1 MPSPAIGHPKP
12 EDSIVQPT
20 VRTVSLPSGIRLPYV
35 EQGEPGGVPIIFL
48 HGITDSCRSFEPV
61 LPRLPASVRAFAI
74 RSVATATPIVLRSG
88 YRPADFAGDVAA
100 FMQALDL
107 GPCCRGR
114 AFDGRLG
121 GAALAIDH
129 PERLLGLVLVGSRAA
144 WHDQPDVAE
153 LCDYVASTL
162 RDPVDRQFALEFQQS
177 TLAQPVPEAFLD
189 MVVQESL
196 KLPARVWRAAFLQG
210 VQGADQGPRSRVSA
224 RWTLLLCGEC
234 DTLRARGQETP
245 ADSIP
250 GSRLEIYPRAGHA
263 LHWEEPA
270 RFVEDLLR
278 SSATSRSRPAPN
290 RGMSQRAAGRPRP
303 SRASTPVVSAS

>member
-1 MPSPAIGHPKP
+1 M
-12 EDSIVQPT
+12 QPT

-48 HGITDSCRSFEPV
+48 HGITDSLRSFEPV

-74 RSVATATPIVLRSG
+74 SQRGHGDADRPETG
-88 YRPADFAGDVAA
+88 YRPADFAEDVAA

-107 GPCCRGR
+107 GPAVMVGHSM
-114 AFDGRLG
+114 G
-121 GAALAIDH
+121 GSVAQRFAIDH

-177 TLAQPVPEAFLD
+177 TLAQPVSAAFLD

-210 VQGADQGPRSRVSA
+210 VQGADHSGLVTGIRAP
-224 RWTLLLCGEC
+224 TLVICGEC
-234 DTLRARGQETP
+234 DTLARGAQETL
-245 ADSIP
+245 AASIP
-250 GSRLEIYPRAGHA
+250 GSRLKIYPRAGHA

-270 RFVEDLLR
+270 RFVDDLLGFVGGLR
-278 SSATSRSRPAPN
+278 TATGAERRNVAT
-290 RGMSQRAAGRPRP
+290 RRRTATA
-303 SRASTPVVSAS
+303 

>member
-1 MPSPAIGHPKP
+1 MSPAIGHPKP

-20 VRTVSLPSGIRLPYV
+20 VRTVSLPNGIRLPYV

-74 RSVATATPIVLRSG
+74 SQRGHGDADRPETG

-100 FMQALDL
+100 FHA
-107 GPCCRGR
+107 GPGSRPCVVVGHSM
-114 AFDGRLG
+114 G
-121 GAALAIDH
+121 GSVAQRFAIDH

-153 LCDYVASTL
+153 LCAYVASTL

-189 MVVQESL
+189 MVVHGKPQVAGPGL
-196 KLPARVWRAAFLQG
+196 ARCVPAGRAG
-210 VQGADQGPRSRVSA
+210 CGPRASIAGIRA
-224 RWTLLLCGEC
+224 PTLLLCGEC
-234 DTLRARGQETP
+234 DTFARGGQEP
-245 ADSIP
+245 LADSIP
-250 GSRLEIYPRAGHA
+250 GSRLELYPRAGHA

-270 RFVEDLLR
+270 RFVEDLLAFVGDLATATGVEPR
-278 SSATSRSRPAPN
+278 SVATRR
-290 RGMSQRAAGRPRP
+290 RAAT
-303 SRASTPVVSAS
+303 A

>member
-1 MPSPAIGHPKP
+1 MQ
-12 EDSIVQPT
+12 SI
-20 VRTVSLPSGIRLPYV
+20 VRTVSLPNGIRLPYV

-48 HGITDSCRSFEPV
+48 HGITDSWRSFEPV
-61 LPRLPASVRAFAI
+61 LPRLPASVRAFALSQ
-74 RSVATATPIVLRSG
+74 RGHGDADRPETG
-88 YRPADFAGDVAA
+88 YWPADFAGDLAA

-107 GPCCRGR
+107 GPAVVVGHSM
-114 AFDGRLG
+114 G
-121 GAALAIDH
+121 GSVAQRFAVDH

-153 LCDYVASTL
+153 LCDYAASTL

-177 TLAQPVPEAFLD
+177 TLAQPVPAAFLD

-210 VQGADQGPRSRVSA
+210 VQGADHRALIAGIRAP
-224 RWTLLLCGEC
+224 TLLLCGEC
-234 DTLRARGQETP
+234 DTLARGSQETL

-270 RFVEDLLR
+270 RFVEDLLGFIGGLWI
-278 SSATSRSRPAPN
+278 ATGAEPSNVATRR
-290 RGMSQRAAGRPRP
+290 RAAT
-303 SRASTPVVSAS
+303 A